1 MVDLQSTEKLQ
12 SLVPFLS
19 DNSSLQY
26 LNLIS
31 CISWPDET
39 NILTNALS
47 TRSDLKSNAIDN
59 EGAIMLAESLV
70 ENIHFEDLALD
81 GNLGITGPGW
91 SAFLCLVCN
100 TSSLE
105 DIVNSNHTLGS
116 LYFILVT
123 PLGVDDDNLLR
134 ASLKPNREERN
145 KRLVARRKILWGHV
159 RGDFNMGDSS
169 VATCAMP
176 RILAW
181 IGVDSNETNANLIQY
196 HEPALS
202 PDRMKAIRL
211 GAIYRIL
218 QRRPAL
224 LPRASSS
231 EDAGR
236 VQGQRRSK
244 RTRWATYRHL

>member
-1 MVDLQSTEKLQ
+1 MDMCWLFAGLQSNRSICTLRLGGVDLQSTEKLQ

-39 NILTNALS
+39 NILINALS

-100 TSSLE
+100 TFFVS
-105 DIVNSNHTLGS
+105 
-116 LYFILVT
+116 
-123 PLGVDDDNLLR
+123 
-134 ASLKPNREERN
+134 
-145 KRLVARRKILWGHV
+145 
-159 RGDFNMGDSS
+159 
-169 VATCAMP
+169 
-176 RILAW
+176 
-181 IGVDSNETNANLIQY
+181 IG
-196 HEPALS
+196 
-202 PDRMKAIRL
+202 
-211 GAIYRIL
+211 IY
-218 QRRPAL
+218 
-224 LPRASSS
+224 
-231 EDAGR
+231 
-236 VQGQRRSK
+236 
-244 RTRWATYRHL
+244 